1 MNTQVD
7 NKRAALCG
15 VVAMLLTTCLGCER
29 TYKLDSVTA
38 KSSLETFLKN
48 WSDGKPISS
57 LKSESP
63 EIVGGDED
71 WQSGVRLAK
80 YEIVE
85 TQGDGINLICK
96 VILTT
101 RRLATDEGAQPIEET
116 KYVVYTV
123 GTDPVITV
131 FRN

>member
-1 MNTQVD
+1 
-7 NKRAALCG
+7 
-15 VVAMLLTTCLGCER
+15 MLLAVCIGCEP
-29 TYKLDSVTA
+29 TYNLDPVTA
-38 KSSLETFLKN
+38 KSSLETFLKA

-63 EIVGGDED
+63 QIIGGDED
-71 WQSGVRLAK
+71 WQSGLRLAK

-85 TQGDGINLICK
+85 TQGDGTNLICK

-101 RRLATDEGAQPIEET
+101 RRLATDEGSQPIEET

-123 GTDPVITV
+123 GTEPVITV